1 MGAEPHL
8 ADRGSPGGRRR
19 RARVACLQAMYRAE
33 VVGDS
38 LETVTGELAA
48 DPKLPE
54 EIRDY
59 ASQLM
64 ALVSGHREEID
75 RVLSA
80 ALDRWELKRL
90 AVLDRCM
97 LRISTAEL
105 IYEPELPTEI
115 ILSEAIEIA
124 KRFGTN
130 ESGRFV
136 NGVLDRV
143 ARDHRQTKES

>member
-1 MGAEPHL
+1 MSSVRDL
-8 ADRGSPGGRRR
+8 TNKGSGGRRR

-38 LETVTGELAA
+38 METMAAELAT

-54 EIRDY
+54 EIRSF
-59 ASQLM
+59 AAHLM
-64 ALVSGHREEID
+64 TLVTTYQQEID
-75 RVLSA
+75 GVLEA
-80 ALDRWELKRL
+80 AIDRWELKRL

-97 LRISTAEL
+97 LRIGAAEL
-105 IYEPELPTEI
+105 LYEPELPTNV

-143 ARDHRQTKES
+143 AQDHRPSGDS